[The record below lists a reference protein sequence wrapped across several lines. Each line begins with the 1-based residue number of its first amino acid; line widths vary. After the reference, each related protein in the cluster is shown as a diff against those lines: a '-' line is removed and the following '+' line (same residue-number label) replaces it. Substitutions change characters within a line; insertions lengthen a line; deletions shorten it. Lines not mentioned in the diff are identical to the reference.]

1 MPSSKTKKTVKV
13 IKTLRSE
20 NTPEI
25 VENSASSSN
34 KSYSFIFKL
43 VIVALLGT
51 VSYLLAFKYRNLFL
65 VGFVNNTPITRF
77 ELNAKMAERYGK
89 QTFEEMVNENLLNAQ
104 IKKNNIVVSDQELKT
119 EIDKMIA
126 QYGSEEAFKST
137 LEQYGLTLEK
147 AKKTIAQ
154 SMAFKKLVES
164 SNKIEITEDSIKKYF
179 EDNKANFTGKKLEEV
194 SASIKDT
201 LYQQEI
207 YTKSQEMFSNIRKEA
222 RVTSYL

>member
-1 MPSSKTKKTVKV
+1 MASSKTKKTVKV

-20 NTPEI
+20 NTPKI
-25 VENSASSSN
+25 IENSASSSN
-34 KSYSFIFKL
+34 KSYSFISKL

-51 VSYLLAFKYRNLFL
+51 VSYLLAFKYRNLLL
-65 VGFVNNTPITRF
+65 VGIINNTPITRF

-104 IKKNNIVVSDQELKT
+104 IKKNNIVVTDQELKA

-126 QYGSEEAFKST
+126 QYGSEDTFKST

-147 AKKTIAQ
+147 AKKTISQ

-164 SNKIEITEDSIKKYF
+164 SNKIEITDASIKKYF
-179 EDNKANFTGKKLEEV
+179 EDNKANFTGKKLEDV

-222 RVTSYL
+222 KVTSYL